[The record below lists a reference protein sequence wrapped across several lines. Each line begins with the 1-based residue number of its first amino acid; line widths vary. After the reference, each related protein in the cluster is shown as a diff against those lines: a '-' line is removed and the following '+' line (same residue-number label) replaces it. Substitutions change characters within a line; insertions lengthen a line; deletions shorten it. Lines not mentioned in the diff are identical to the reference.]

1 MKILREEATKE
12 KLPVSFLTDFMSKG
26 WEEVG
31 YLKEA
36 SAAINR
42 DFSDTA
48 KVEAILQDLI
58 DAYLVC
64 IGQIELYLED
74 KDYVEYPE
82 DDKKS
87 KTDESAD
94 VVVVDEP
101 KEIPDV
107 AIEPEAVAVEVKDAG
122 KIATEG
128 DFKDF
133 AIDDSA
139 LADARID
146 VPAEREIADFFVD
159 FDEPD
164 MTQPRLTD
172 DELYGQEDSELAQA
186 RLRNQLRG

>member
-87 KTDESAD
+87 KTEEPAD

-107 AIEPEAVAVEVKDAG
+107 AIEPEAVAVEVKDASN
-122 KIATEG
+122 IATEG

-139 LADARID
+139 LADARTD
-146 VPAEREIADFFVD
+146 VPAEREISDFFVD